1 MNLVQNIGD
10 ASVQFNFPKII
21 LRIWFVAYYSQ
32 GILETKSDK
41 PHKITDHIGDHLVTD
56 FGIFNICWISTNTTE
71 WLKLWFWWGGQLQ
84 MNEVFGSRFI
94 ISPERGCH

>member
-41 PHKITDHIGDHLVTD
+41 PHKITDH
-56 FGIFNICWISTNTTE
+56 
-71 WLKLWFWWGGQLQ
+71 
-84 MNEVFGSRFI
+84 R
-94 ISPERGCH
+94 